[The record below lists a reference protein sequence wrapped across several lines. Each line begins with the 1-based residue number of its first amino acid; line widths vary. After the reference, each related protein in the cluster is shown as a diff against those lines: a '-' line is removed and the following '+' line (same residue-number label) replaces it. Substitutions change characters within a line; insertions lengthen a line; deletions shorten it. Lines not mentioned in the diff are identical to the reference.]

1 MFIGSLVFNLFA
13 LDLRSRRQR
22 GKPMT
27 TVVAALYKFV
37 CLPDFETLRGPL
49 HQVMME
55 NEVRGTLLL
64 AAEGIN
70 GTIAGSRAGI
80 DAVLAWLR
88 ADSRLQTLE
97 TKDSYVDENPFY
109 RTKVKLKREIVTMGV
124 EDIDPNHIVGTY
136 VRPKDWNALLSDP
149 DVVLVDTRND
159 YEVRIGSFRN
169 ALNPKTESFREFPAF
184 AKENLDPKRHAK
196 VAMFCTGGIRCEKST
211 AFMKQQGFS
220 EVYHLEGGILKY
232 LEEVPE
238 EESLWEGE
246 CFVFDNRVTVNHQLQ
261 KGRYDQCH
269 ACRMPLTEEEKHSEK
284 YAQGISC
291 PHCYDKHDQGQ
302 MRRYAER
309 ERQVQLAK
317 ARGERH
323 IGESMAQTIERRRQE
338 KLEAKEVQRKLDER
352 VPTPQ

>member
-1 MFIGSLVFNLFA
+1 
-13 LDLRSRRQR
+13 
-22 GKPMT
+22 MT
-27 TVVAALYKFV
+27 TAVAALYKFV
-37 CLPDFETLRGPL
+37 RLPDFEALRAPL

-70 GTIAGSRAGI
+70 GTIAGPRAGI

-88 ADSRLQTLE
+88 SDPRLQALE

-136 VRPKDWNALLSDP
+136 VKPKDWNALLADP
-149 DVVLVDTRND
+149 EVVLVDTRND

-184 AKENLDPKRHAK
+184 AEENLDPRRHTK

-211 AFMKQQGFS
+211 AFMKQQGFN

-261 KGRYDQCH
+261 KGKYDQCH
-269 ACRMPLTEEEKHSEK
+269 ACRMPLTEEEKLSDK
-284 YAQGISC
+284 FTQGISC
-291 PHCYDKHDQGQ
+291 PHCYDKHDTGQ
-302 MRRYAER
+302 VRRYAER
-309 ERQVQLAK
+309 ERQVQLAR

-323 IGESMAQTIERRRQE
+323 IGEPMAQIIERRRLQ
-338 KLEAKEVQRKLDER
+338 KLQAKAAQRKVDELA
-352 VPTPQ
+352 PTPR